1 MLATALPALHSLS
14 TNTARLK
21 PLTDLLALATAY
33 RSLAAVSPLFLNT
46 LNFWSFEL
54 ASVYLFFVVL
64 RFLEDT
70 RGNPGHCVREQESA
84 RPEISLNRKP
94 PNWYSLPGPAKI
106 PKKTTGQPG
115 KVLRMAW
122 ADLEF

>member
-54 ASVYLFFVVL
+54 ASVYLFSF
-64 RFLEDT
+64 FFF
-70 RGNPGHCVREQESA
+70 
-84 RPEISLNRKP
+84 
-94 PNWYSLPGPAKI
+94 
-106 PKKTTGQPG
+106 
-115 KVLRMAW
+115 KVS
-122 ADLEF
+122 